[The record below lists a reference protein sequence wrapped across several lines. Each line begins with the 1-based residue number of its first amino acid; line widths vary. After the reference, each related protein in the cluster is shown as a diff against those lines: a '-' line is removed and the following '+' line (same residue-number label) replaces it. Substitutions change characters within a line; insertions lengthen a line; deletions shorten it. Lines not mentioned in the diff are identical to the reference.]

1 MTMDTR
7 RAVPDGFRIGG
18 VFHFSHYGPEG
29 QLVDEWDA
37 PNLITN
43 QGLNHALGVVLAA
56 ATQAASWYVMLKD
69 ATGDP
74 LDGTETYQTKV
85 FTEITAYDEATR
97 PAWNPATISG
107 QSVANTATVAAF
119 TINAS
124 TTVVGAAMADSAVKA
139 GSTAGHYMFC
149 AANFASAKALV
160 SGDTLE
166 VTYTLTAATS
176 S

>member
-18 VFHFSHYGPEG
+18 VFHFSQIRDGEV
-29 QLVDEWDA
+29 LDEWDA

-56 ATQAASWYVMLKD
+56 GTQATSWYVMLKD
-69 ATGDP
+69 NTGDP
-74 LDGTETYQTKV
+74 LDGAETYGTQV

-97 PAWNPATISG
+97 PAWNPATVSG
-107 QSVANTATVAAF
+107 QSVANSATVASF

-124 TTVVGAAMADSAVKA
+124 TTVYGAALADSNVISGA
-139 GSTAGHYMFC
+139 TAGHYLFC

-176 S
+176 T